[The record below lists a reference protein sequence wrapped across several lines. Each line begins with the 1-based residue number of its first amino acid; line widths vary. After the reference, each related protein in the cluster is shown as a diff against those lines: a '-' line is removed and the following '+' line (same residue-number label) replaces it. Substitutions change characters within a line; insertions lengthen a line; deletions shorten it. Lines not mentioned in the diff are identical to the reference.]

1 MKNTNILNSIILGL
15 VILFAS
21 VLTNAQTQLKKPT
34 LTVLNIE
41 TKGFALD
48 AQQMGNLVRLE
59 VEKLDLYDVTDRH
72 DMNSLV
78 EKNQL
83 NITNCYGKLCL
94 IEVGEKLN
102 SDYMF
107 SGSVEAYPGNTII
120 TLKLIN
126 VKEKSIEKTH
136 VMEFLNFPEEVQS
149 MVEIT
154 VKKMYEKPVN
164 EELLTHLTKKND
176 YENTIN
182 NPNRNIV
189 NLSGPRFGYTY
200 SFGRDAKIL
209 QAAEIDGG
217 FDAFPAMFQ
226 FGYQFEKQYLNEGN
240 FQALFE
246 FIPMVTGID
255 QQMFIPSLTFLNG
268 FRNNNSGWEIAIGPS
283 IASSTKLTGAE
294 YNGKFY
300 SESKLNEM
308 GVKDL
313 TMEKRLDSRGNFTL
327 TSALVIAIGK
337 TIKSGKMNIP
347 INFYSTIPTKEG
359 FRIGLSVGY
368 NSKRF

>member
-1 MKNTNILNSIILGL
+1 MM
-15 VILFAS
+15 ILFS
-21 VLTNAQTQLKKPT
+21 SFLSQAQTQVKKPS

-59 VEKLDLYDVTDRH
+59 VEKLDIYDVTDRH
-72 DMNSLV
+72 DITSLI

-94 IEVGEKLN
+94 IEVGEKIH

-107 SGSVEAYPGNTII
+107 SGSVEAYPGNTIV
-120 TLKLIN
+120 TMKLIN
-126 VKEKSIEKTH
+126 VKDKAIEKTH
-136 VMEFLNFPEEVQS
+136 VMEFLNFPEEIQS

-154 VKKMYEKPVN
+154 VKKMYAKPVN
-164 EELLTHLTKKND
+164 EELLIHLTKKND
-176 YENTIN
+176 FENTIN

-200 SFGRDAKIL
+200 SFGRDADIL
-209 QAAEIDGG
+209 RAAEENGG

-268 FRNNNSGWEIAIGPS
+268 FRNNNSGWEIAIGPT
-283 IASSTKLTGAE
+283 IASSTKLKGAE

-308 GVKDL
+308 GVKNL
-313 TMEKRLDSRGNFTL
+313 TMENRLDSRGNFAL
-327 TSALVIAIGK
+327 TSALVIAVGK

-359 FRIGLSVGY
+359 FRVGISVGY